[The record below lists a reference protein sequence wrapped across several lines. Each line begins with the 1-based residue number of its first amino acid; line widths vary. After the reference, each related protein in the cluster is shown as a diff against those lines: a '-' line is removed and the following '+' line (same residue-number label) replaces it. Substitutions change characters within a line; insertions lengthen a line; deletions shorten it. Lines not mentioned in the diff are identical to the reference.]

1 MATTLT
7 KGLVDLIAPTFPD
20 LSIALI
26 RQDGT
31 ECSGGGYQR
40 VAFGQ
45 VQTYEDTNY
54 IYISNATQIVFAL
67 ATADIA
73 PLNNLVSQ
81 VQLYNGTDLVAT
93 IDLVQAKP
101 YLNQDQ
107 FIIAPNNLV
116 IKIPKVNT

>member
-7 KGLVDLIAPTFPD
+7 KSFADLIAPSFPS
-20 LSIALI
+20 LNVALI

-40 VAFGQ
+40 VAIGQ

-67 ATADIA
+67 ATSDIA

-81 VQLYNGTDLVAT
+81 VQLYNGFNLVAT
-93 IDLVQAKP
+93 IDLAQAKP

-107 FIIAPNNLV
+107 FIIAPNNLT
-116 IKIPKVNT
+116 IRIPKLNT

>member
-7 KGLVDLIAPTFPD
+7 KSFVDLIASNFQN
-20 LSIALI
+20 LSVALI

-31 ECSGGGYQR
+31 ECSGGGYIR
-40 VAFGQ
+40 IPFGQ
-45 VQTYEDTNY
+45 VQTSEDTNY
-54 IYISNATQIVFAL
+54 IYISNATQLAFAL
-67 ATADIA
+67 ASADIA

-81 VQLYNGTDLVAT
+81 VKLYNGSNLIAT
-93 IDLVQAKP
+93 IDLTQAKP

-107 FIIAPNNLV
+107 FIIAINGLK